1 MKDILVKKKIN
12 NLYHFTN
19 INNLETIFSYGL
31 LSRSAL
37 QDQNIKSYFND
48 SYRLDQ
54 CLDAVCMSIEFPNYK
69 MFYKLRTQCKSIKW
83 AVLEIDSTLLV
94 KLKCAFCWNNAANS
108 ETSRIPIEDR
118 LGKDSLLQLFYDK
131 EGFPKRSELKIPVNY
146 PTNPQAEVLVFE
158 NILPCYI
165 KRVIVEDEFTKNL
178 VITKLSKIPGN
189 IPVIIDPSKFIGRTD
204 YKFWQN
210 QGD

>member
-1 MKDILVKKKIN
+1 MKDILVEKKIN

-19 INNLETIFSYGL
+19 IDNLETIFSYGL

-69 MFYKLRTQCKSIKW
+69 MFFKLRNQCKSIKW

-108 ETSRIPIEDR
+108 ETSRIPIEER
-118 LGKDSLLQLFYDK
+118 LGKDGLLQLFDDK
-131 EGFPKRSELKIPVNY
+131 EGFPERRELGIPENY

-165 KRVIVEDEFTKNL
+165 KRVIVEDEYTKNL
-178 VITKLSKIPGN
+178 VNTKLSKISKN
-189 IPVIIDPSKFIGRTD
+189 IPTIIDQSKFKWRMD
-204 YKFWQN
+204 YTFWKN